1 MNLQTFDR
9 ADQFLE
15 AVEATLLVHEA
26 ENALMLGIARRLCGG
41 YAYGPEPAFLSC
53 VEEDG
58 AVVAVATRTPP
69 HNLLVR
75 EERGSEGAF
84 ELVADHLKAMAS
96 PLPGVHGMRASAE
109 RFAKIWS
116 DLAGIDAAISMKQR
130 LYRLTEVT
138 PPIAPQGSLRPA
150 IREERKQLTAWV
162 AAFVNE
168 AVGGAP
174 HPNPDEVVDRLTSTG
189 DLVVWDDEGPR
200 SMAGVGRPTETGI
213 SINLVYTPPEHR
225 GKGYASACVAALSQR
240 QLDRGRRFCTLFT
253 DLANPT
259 SNALYQRIGYRPIA
273 DFLEIRFRNS

>member
-1 MNLQTFDR
+1 MNLRTFDR
-9 ADQFLE
+9 AGQFLD

-41 YAYGPEPAFLSC
+41 YAYGPEPAFFCC
-53 VEEDG
+53 VEKDG
-58 AVVAVATRTPP
+58 AVVAMATRTPP

-75 EERGSEGAF
+75 EERGSEGAL
-84 ELVADHLKAMAS
+84 ELVADHLQAVSS
-96 PLPGVHGMRASAE
+96 PLPGVHGMRTCAQ
-109 RFAKIWS
+109 RFAEIWS
-116 DLAGIDAAISMKQR
+116 DLTGIDAAISMEQR
-130 LYRLTEVT
+130 LYRLTEVS
-138 PPIAPQGSLRPA
+138 PPKAPPGALRPA
-150 IREERKQLTAWV
+150 TREEREQLIAWV
-162 AAFVNE
+162 AAFVDE

-174 HPNPDEVVDRLTSTG
+174 HPNPDEVVDRLTSAG
-189 DLVVWDDEGPR
+189 DLVVWNDDGAR

-240 QLDRGRRFCTLFT
+240 QLDRGRLFCTLFT
-253 DLANPT
+253 DLANST

>member
-1 MNLQTFDR
+1 MNLRTFDR
-9 ADQFLE
+9 ADHFLD
-15 AVEATLLVHEA
+15 AVEETLLVHEA
-26 ENALMLGIARRLCGG
+26 ENALMLGIARRLLGG
-41 YAYGPEPAFLSC
+41 YTYGAEPAFLSC
-53 VEEDG
+53 VERDG
-58 AVVAVATRTPP
+58 RVVAIATRTPP

-75 EERGSEGAF
+75 EELGSADAL
-84 ELVADHLKAMAS
+84 ELVADHLQAASS
-96 PLPGVHGMRASAE
+96 PLPGVHGMRASAQ
-109 RFAKIWS
+109 RFAGIWS
-116 DLAGIDAAISMKQR
+116 DLAGIHAEISMEQR
-130 LYRLTEVT
+130 LYRLTEVI
-138 PPIAPQGSLRPA
+138 PPEAPPGGLRA
-150 IREERKQLTAWV
+150 AVREERQQLITWV
-162 AAFVNE
+162 ASFVDE

-174 HPNPDEVVDRLTSTG
+174 HPNPDEVVDRLTAAG
-189 DLVVWDDEGPR
+189 DLLVWDDDGPR